1 MRYAVLIIM
10 ALIASGCAVNPVSK
24 HHEFVLMSE
33 QQELKLGQQ
42 MAAKFAK
49 ELTLLPDSDPLVQFV
64 DRVGQRVASHA
75 DRPELIFRFHVIDDD
90 TINAFA
96 LPGGYIYVYRGL
108 LNYFNDESELAAVLG
123 HEIGHVTARHAV
135 QRYTKVQSYQVG
147 MAVASIFLPM
157 PAGVGNLTDML
168 AMAVV
173 QGFGRQ
179 DELQADELSIK
190 YLRAAGYDSQATV
203 RLLETLK
210 RVEKINLAEKRDA
223 GDKAEV
229 YHGAFSSHPE
239 TEKRIR
245 QAAAIQD
252 GAVRIV
258 ALNSSEHLTMLHHL
272 VGQPYAGSDQ
282 DGAVLGQRFV
292 HPEMGLA
299 MRFPQDWVI
308 HNGKQALTARVRKQ
322 KVYFQ
327 MSLKQLSK
335 RTTAEALLRSLVPE
349 RRIRGAVRHGKRGK
363 WRWARLQAD
372 MSQPK
377 VSEARVDL
385 SVWIVGGKALVMALW
400 APRSEVARWQS
411 QFDTIV
417 ASLHGY
423 SHKRDGTVPHIVLR
437 SWQRGDGW
445 HKLAADSDSLLGAF
459 TAQRLAALNGMDMGK
474 FPAVGHLI
482 KIVQ

>member
-1 MRYAVLIIM
+1 MKYALLMVVAM
-10 ALIASGCAVNPVSK
+10 IAAGCAVNPVSK

-33 QQELKLGQQ
+33 QQELKLGQK
-42 MAAKFAK
+42 MAAKFAN
-49 ELTLLPDSDPLVQFV
+49 ELPLLPASDPLVQYV
-64 DRVGQRVASHA
+64 DRVGQKVASHA
-75 DRPELIFRFHVIDDD
+75 DRPDLIFRFHVVDDD

-96 LPGGYIYVYRGL
+96 LPGGYIYLHRGL
-108 LNYFNDESELAAVLG
+108 LNHFNDESELAAVLG

-157 PAGVGNLTDML
+157 PPGIGNLTNML

-179 DELQADELSIK
+179 DELQSDELSIK
-190 YLRAAGYDSQATV
+190 YLRAAGYDPQATV

-210 RVEKINLAEKRDA
+210 RVEKVNLAEKRDA
-223 GDKAEV
+223 GDKAKV
-229 YHGAFSSHPE
+229 YHGAFSSHPK
-239 TEKRIR
+239 TEQRIR
-245 QAAAIQD
+245 QAAAAQD
-252 GAVRIV
+252 GAARMTMVKR
-258 ALNSSEHLTMLHHL
+258 SEHATMLRHL
-272 VGQPYAGSDQ
+272 AGQPYAGSDQ

-299 MRFPQDWVI
+299 LRFPDGWVM
-308 HNGKQALTARVRKQ
+308 HNGKASLTARVRKQ

-335 RTTAEALLRSLVPE
+335 HISAEELLRTLVPA
-349 RRIRGAVRHGKRGK
+349 RRIRGAVHHGRRGK

-372 MSQPK
+372 LSQPK
-377 VSEARVDL
+377 VSEARVDM
-385 SVWIVGGKALVMALW
+385 SVWIEGGKALVMALW
-400 APRSEVARWQS
+400 APRSDVARWQS

-423 SHKRDGTVPHIVLR
+423 NRKQDGAVPRIVLR
-437 SWQRGDGW
+437 SWKRGDDW
-445 HKLAADSDSLLGAF
+445 HKLAAYSGLVLGRF
-459 TAQRLAALNGMDMGK
+459 TAQRLAALNGMDMQHL
-474 FPAVGHLI
+474 PAEGYLI
-482 KIVQ
+482 KSVQ